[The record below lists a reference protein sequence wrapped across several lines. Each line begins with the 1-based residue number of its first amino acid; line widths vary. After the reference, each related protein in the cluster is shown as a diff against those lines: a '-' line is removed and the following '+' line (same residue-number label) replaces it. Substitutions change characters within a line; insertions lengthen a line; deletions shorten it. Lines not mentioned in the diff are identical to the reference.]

1 MSGPRVPLSL
11 TLKVRI
17 GRKDTV
23 RLPKS
28 VVKALKLNPRR
39 KVLVNV
45 LGNIA
50 TLQSLPDPLELVLT
64 GRKFAGSPS
73 SSSGSC
79 CSGVDSSYGRDSV
92 EDRVCRDDCVIV
104 NLVGG
109 SSGVVCVKD

>member
-1 MSGPRVPLSL
+1 MSL

-50 TLQSLPDPLELVLT
+50 TLQSLLDPLELVLT
-64 GRKFAGSPS
+64 GRKFARIRPEQIERPS
-73 SSSGSC
+73 S
-79 CSGVDSSYGRDSV
+79 R
-92 EDRVCRDDCVIV
+92 EQRPR
-104 NLVGG
+104 
-109 SSGVVCVKD
+109 

>member
-1 MSGPRVPLSL
+1 MSL

-50 TLQSLPDPLELVLT
+50 TLQSLRTHSNWSSL
-64 GRKFAGSPS
+64 AGSS
-73 SSSGSC
+73 RALALNGLSEQAHE
-79 CSGVDSSYGRDSV
+79 CSAPV
-92 EDRVCRDDCVIV
+92 ERE
-104 NLVGG
+104 
-109 SSGVVCVKD
+109 